1 MMIFSNPPFFLTRKK
16 KQPNNDNIPYVLN
29 NRDYLYKDQMF
40 STFAEVSRS

>member
-1 MMIFSNPPFFLTRKK
+1 MMIFSNPPFFNKK
-16 KQPNNDNIPYVLN
+16 KTQPNNNNIPYVLN